1 MSNNQKEEIYDN
13 QIQPLIE
20 QIAAIVKEHDIT
32 FFAAADVGRDDFDR
46 PIIASTVLLFEGCHP
61 AFWNVKAVMFDGY
74 RVVAPPMEEDLPSD
88 EFLTEMPT
96 VLPESDIDG
105 VI

>member
-1 MSNNQKEEIYDN
+1 MSNNRKEEIYDT

-20 QIAAIVKEHDIT
+20 QIAAISKEHDIT

-61 AFWNVKAVMFDGY
+61 AFWNVKSVMFDGY
-74 RVVAPPMEEDLPSD
+74 RVIAPPMDEDLPSD

-96 VLPESDIDG
+96 DLPESDIDG
-105 VI
+105 VS